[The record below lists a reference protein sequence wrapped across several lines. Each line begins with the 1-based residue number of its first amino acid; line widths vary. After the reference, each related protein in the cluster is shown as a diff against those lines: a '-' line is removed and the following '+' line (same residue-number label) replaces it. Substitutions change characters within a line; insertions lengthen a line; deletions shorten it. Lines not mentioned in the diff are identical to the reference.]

1 MCVAEVEDDERISG
15 RVFWKDG
22 CMRSF
27 PPHGH
32 AEHADKLGVFLMSI
46 YFHLLESKSE
56 RQRET
61 PPSASTATPCSG

>member
-32 AEHADKLGVFLMSI
+32 AEHADKLGVF
-46 YFHLLESKSE
+46 
-56 RQRET
+56 
-61 PPSASTATPCSG
+61 

>member
-1 MCVAEVEDDERISG
+1 MCVAEVEDDERVSG

-46 YFHLLESKSE
+46 FTFSKAKVRDGE
-56 RQRET
+56 K